1 MPYRLP
7 LFPLSEEGWKTYSYD
22 LQVGEEIFEVE
33 TVQEVTIIEDPE
45 QVREWLQER
54 TDMPIVVP
62 DAPRYFLVRIQQDTY
77 QVEQVWAQ
85 DVPWYLYSTDDSS
98 VSGLV
103 EIEGR
108 ILSMRVLLFPGIE
121 RLWIEQIQAISPE
134 IEVVTASSE
143 TEALSLISQVDALYG
158 RITPALL
165 SAAPRLRWVQVP
177 HIGLE
182 GTIFPELAASSVV
195 LTNARGIYSDH
206 VADQAFSMLLSFAR
220 GLHVYMRRQVE
231 HRWASL
237 EKVQVIHLPDQTLG
251 IIGLGGIGSE
261 VAKRG
266 RSFGMRVVAVDPAPK
281 GSMGDV
287 DRVRGLDGLYQLLRE
302 SDFVVICAP
311 HTPVTEGLIGAT
323 ELRAMKRTAVL
334 INVGR
339 GVIVKLEA
347 LVEALRAGTIA
358 GAGLDVFEVEP
369 LPEDHPLWDMEN
381 VIITPHV
388 GARGPYVQERRMR
401 IFIENVRRSVAGEP
415 LLNVVDKAQ
424 WC

>member
-1 MPYRLP
+1 M
-7 LFPLSEEGWKTYSYD
+7 
-22 LQVGEEIFEVE
+22 QI
-33 TVQEVTIIEDPE
+33 
-45 QVREWLQER
+45 
-54 TDMPIVVP
+54 
-62 DAPRYFLVRIQQDTY
+62 
-77 QVEQVWAQ
+77 
-85 DVPWYLYSTDDSS
+85 
-98 VSGLV
+98 
-103 EIEGR
+103 
-108 ILSMRVLLFPGIE
+108 LLFPGIE
-121 RLWIEQIQAISPE
+121 EQWIGQIQAISPE
-134 IEVVTASSE
+134 IEVVTAYSE
-143 TEALSLISQVDALYG
+143 EEALSVVPQVDAIYG
-158 RITPALL
+158 RITPAMLN
-165 SAAPRLRWVQVP
+165 AAQRLRWVQVP

-182 GTIFPELAASSVV
+182 GTIFPELAASSTV

-206 VADQAFSMLLSFAR
+206 VADQAFSMLLCFAR
-220 GLHVYMRRQVE
+220 GLHIYLRRQIE
-231 HRWASL
+231 HRWARL
-237 EKVQVIHLPDQTLG
+237 EEARVIHLPDQTLG

-281 GSMGDV
+281 GITEGV
-287 DRVRGLDGLYQLLRE
+287 DRIWGLDGLFPFLTE

-311 HTPVTEGLIGAT
+311 HTPVTEGWIGTA
-323 ELRAMKRTAVL
+323 ELNAMKRTAVL

-339 GVIVKLEA
+339 GAIVKLDA
-347 LVEALRAGTIA
+347 LVQALRTGTIA

-401 IFIENVRRSVAGEP
+401 IFIENVRRFIAGEP